1 MDAQEENEPVGLA
14 GVGRCPAFLAV
25 VEQARELAR
34 IPRPILIRGERG
46 TGKELL
52 ARFVHAASPRRDGP
66 YCIVNCGAFQDE
78 LLVSHLFGH
87 EKGAFT
93 GATERHVGVFEQASG
108 GTLFLDEVANL
119 SRNAQARLHRVVE
132 YQSFQRVGGTSE
144 IEVDVR
150 LVAATNANLDALIEK
165 GDFMADLYDR
175 LRFAEIVLPPLRQRC
190 EDVPLLVGHFVARLH
205 QELPDL
211 GSARFTEAAMK
222 ELTSY
227 SWPGNVREL
236 KNVVERLYVCD
247 RDRTIQAAELPLEVT
262 SPEPIRGTFAR
273 QVQAFEKTLL
283 ANALK
288 DSGGSQRAAA
298 ETLGMTYDQFRHYYR
313 KYALGAITATRLPRQ
328 DVPPE

>member
-1 MDAQEENEPVGLA
+1 MAVHEKSEPAELA
-14 GVGRCPAFLAV
+14 GIGRCPAFLAV

-52 ARFVHAASPRRDGP
+52 ARFVHAASPRRDRP
-66 YCIVNCGAFQDE
+66 YLIVNCGAFQDE

-93 GATERHVGVFEQASG
+93 GASERHVGVFEQADG
-108 GTLFLDEVANL
+108 GTLFLDEIANL

-132 YQSFQRVGGTSE
+132 YQTFQRIGGTSE

-150 LVAATNANLDALIEK
+150 VIAATNADLGALIER

-190 EDVPLLVGHFVARLH
+190 EDVPLLIDHFIARLH
-205 QELPDL
+205 EELPDL
-211 GSARFTEAAMK
+211 GAARFTEAAVR
-222 ELTSY
+222 ELAAY

-236 KNVVERLYVCD
+236 KNVIERLYVSD
-247 RDRTIQAAELPLEVT
+247 RDRTIQASELPLEVT
-262 SPEPIRGTFAR
+262 TAEPIQGTFAQKVR
-273 QVQAFEKTLL
+273 VFERALL

-288 DSGGSQRAAA
+288 DTGGNQRAAA
-298 ETLGMTYDQFRHYYR
+298 QKLGMTYDQFRHYYR
-313 KYALGAITATRLPRQ
+313 KYALGDGVR
-328 DVPPE
+328 

>member
-1 MDAQEENEPVGLA
+1 MTAHDTSDPIGLA
-14 GVGRCPAFLAV
+14 GIGRCAAFLAV

-52 ARFVHAASPRRDGP
+52 ARFVHAASPRHAGP
-66 YCIVNCGAFQDE
+66 YLIVNCGAFQDE

-93 GATERHVGVFEQASG
+93 GATERHVGVFEQANA

-132 YQSFQRVGGTSE
+132 YQSFQRVGGASE

-150 LVAATNANLDALIEK
+150 VIAATNADLGALIER

-190 EDVPLLVGHFVARLH
+190 EDVPLLIDHFIAQLH

-211 GSARFTEAAMK
+211 GAARFTEAAVR
-222 ELTSY
+222 ELAAY
-227 SWPGNVREL
+227 AWPGNVREL
-236 KNVVERLYVCD
+236 KNVIERLYVSD
-247 RDRTIQAAELPLEVT
+247 RDRTIQASELPLEIT
-262 SPEPIRGTFAR
+262 TTEPIRGTFSQKVR
-273 QVQAFEKTLL
+273 AFEKALL

-288 DSGGSQRAAA
+288 DAGGNQRVAARS
-298 ETLGMTYDQFRHYYR
+298 LGMTYDQFRHYYR
-313 KYALGAITATRLPRQ
+313 KFALGDLLS
-328 DVPPE
+328 

>member
-1 MDAQEENEPVGLA
+1 MDAHEENDPVGLA

-25 VEQARELAR
+25 VEQARDLAR

-93 GATERHVGVFEQASG
+93 GATDRHVGVFEQASG

-132 YQSFQRVGGTSE
+132 YQTFQRVGGSAE

-150 LVAATNANLDALIEK
+150 LVAATNANLDGLIER

-175 LRFAEIVLPPLRQRC
+175 LRFAEIVLPPLRLRC
-190 EDVPLLVGHFVARLH
+190 EDVPPLVQHFVARLH
-205 QELPDL
+205 AELPDL

-222 ELTSY
+222 ELCSY

-247 RDRTIQAAELPLEVT
+247 RDRTIQASELPLEVT
-262 SPEPIRGTFAR
+262 SPEPIRGTFVQ

-298 ETLGMTYDQFRHYYR
+298 GKLGMTYDQFRHYYR
-313 KYALGAITATRLPRQ
+313 KYALGAVTDSSRGQASPSS
-328 DVPPE
+328 

>member
-1 MDAQEENEPVGLA
+1 MAVHEQSDPVDLA
-14 GVGRCPAFLAV
+14 GIGRCRAFLEV

-52 ARFVHAASPRRDGP
+52 ARFVHAASPRHGGP
-66 YCIVNCGAFQDE
+66 YLIVNCGAFQDE

-93 GATERHVGVFEQASG
+93 GATERRVGVFEKASG

-132 YQSFQRVGGTSE
+132 YQTFERVGDTSP
-144 IEVDVR
+144 IEVDVH
-150 LVAATNANLDALIEK
+150 VIAATNADLGAMIER

-190 EDVPLLVGHFVARLH
+190 EDVPLLIDHFIARLH
-205 QELPDL
+205 EELPDL
-211 GSARFTEAAMK
+211 GAARFTEAAVR
-222 ELTSY
+222 ELAAY

-236 KNVVERLYVCD
+236 KNVIERLYVSD
-247 RDRTIQAAELPLEVT
+247 RDRTIQASELPLEVT
-262 SPEPIRGTFAR
+262 TTEPIRGTFAQMVR
-273 QVQAFEKTLL
+273 AFEKALL

-288 DSGGSQRAAA
+288 DAGGNQRAAA
-298 ETLGMTYDQFRHYYR
+298 QKLGMSYDQFRHYYK
-313 KYALGAITATRLPRQ
+313 KYELADLLR
-328 DVPPE
+328 